1 MEVKRLAI
9 AIVLSIAIFL
19 GWNLLSVKMGWLPAT
34 PPPAAQNATAPAAP
48 VAQTAQT
55 ASNATAQVAQPGDPG
70 SAQTG
75 PAGDP
80 SGSSLPSFVPTQGR
94 LVTVDTPLYKAVF
107 HSGGGILR
115 QFSLKKYSTSL
126 RPGSP
131 LVNMVS
137 DNAAAQAPM
146 GLLLNGLPTWM
157 GAVWTFEGGDLT
169 LGADGAGTLRFSADI
184 DGVRVIRELKFSGSS
199 YVIDENLRLSS
210 ASPKTANVA
219 FTFGAS
225 PLAVNEAP
233 SILSRIWH
241 GITGGPEPKL
251 EESSYNLTRVAWL
264 QNEKFNEDSSAKDL
278 GAGKLVQGKVAWMAV
293 MNNYFMGAVS
303 MKGADASAKGS
314 LINNVYHVLIG
325 KTGVP
330 LSGTETT
337 LDCSYFVGPKESK
350 LLSATPNDMQKALDY
365 GFFSIIAKP
374 LITLLQFFY
383 SYTHN
388 YGVAI
393 ILLTIIIKILFWPLS
408 QKSYK
413 SMQQMKQL
421 QPLMAKIR
429 EKYADDKEAMN
440 REIMQLYK
448 TYKVN
453 PAGGCL
459 PILIQIPVFFGL
471 YQALLNA
478 IELRHAPF
486 ITTLPF
492 TGTPWLADLASP
504 DPLLITPLVMGATMF
519 LQQKM
524 TPAPGDPTQAKV
536 MMLMPL
542 IFTVLFINFPSGLVV
557 YWLVNNVISIG
568 QQWLQLRRPV

>member
-1 MEVKRLAI
+1 MELKRLAL
-9 AIVLSIAIFL
+9 AIGISCVIFL
-19 GWNLLSVKMGWLPAT
+19 GWNYLAQQMGWLP
-34 PPPAAQNATAPAAP
+34 PPPAPTAQNATAP
-48 VAQTAQT
+48 VAQ
-55 ASNATAQVAQPGDPG
+55 NATAPTAQPNDPG
-70 SAQTG
+70 SAAVSA

-80 SGSSLPSFVPTQGR
+80 SATSTPPAFVPTEGK
-94 LVTVDTPLYKAVF
+94 LVTVETPLYKAVF

-115 QFSLKKYSTSL
+115 QFYLKKYHTSL
-126 RPGSP
+126 RPDSP
-131 LVNMVS
+131 MVNMVS
-137 DNAAAQAPM
+137 EAAAGQAPM
-146 GLLLNGLPTWM
+146 GLLVNGQPTWV
-157 GAVWTFEGGDLT
+157 GASWALEGDNLA
-169 LGADGAGTLRFSADI
+169 LGADGTGSLRFVTEI
-184 DGVRVIRELKFSGSS
+184 DGVRITRELSFSGSS
-199 YVIDENLRLSS
+199 YVIGEKLHLSS
-210 ASPKTANVA
+210 PTPRTANVA

-225 PLAVNEAP
+225 PLAVNEVP
-233 SILSRIWH
+233 SILSRLWH
-241 GITGGPEPKL
+241 KIKGGPEPAA

-264 QNEKFNEDSSAKDL
+264 QNDKFDEDHSASDL
-278 GAGKLVQGKVAWMAV
+278 IAGKLIQGKVSWMAV

-303 MKGADASAKGS
+303 MQGADASAKGS

-325 KTGVP
+325 KTGLA
-330 LSGTETT
+330 LSNIDTT
-337 LDCSYFVGPKESK
+337 LDCSYFVGPKETK
-350 LLSATPNDMQKALDY
+350 QLAGTPNSLNKALDY
-365 GFFSIIAKP
+365 GLFSFIAKP
-374 LITLLQFFY
+374 LLMLLEFFY
-383 SYTHN
+383 SYAHN

-393 ILLTIIIKILFWPLS
+393 VLLTIVIKILFWPLS

-421 QPLMAKIR
+421 QPLIVKIR
-429 EKYADDKEAMN
+429 EKYADDKETMN

-486 ITTLPF
+486 ISTLPF
-492 TGTPWLADLASP
+492 TNMPWLADLASP

-557 YWLVNNVISIG
+557 YWLINNVISIG
-568 QQWLQLRRPV
+568 QQWMQLRRTA